1 MQPID
6 WTQPTVTILNQLLET
21 VERRRPMAEAW
32 ATGARGLG
40 AFGPGSS
47 GWGGMLA
54 KLRQIGFGDVADQ
67 MANGLDFGDPQT
79 QTMLTQLGAMEP
91 DTFTDSR
98 VETMRDWGV
107 ERRPRWTYEGFAE
120 QPTISEVDFRKGR
133 ELAIASTAARI
144 NAASEARREAIDDP
158 TKTGTEIENATVEA
172 FD

>member
-6 WTQPTVTILNQLLET
+6 WTQPTVTILNQLLEI
-21 VERRRPMAEAW
+21 VERRRPMTEAW

-47 GWGGMLA
+47 GWGGMLG

-98 VETMRDWGV
+98 VEIMRDWGV
-107 ERRPRWTYEGFAE
+107 ERKPRWTYEGFTA
-120 QPTISEVDFRKGR
+120 QPTIEDVDRRKGSIGVR
-133 ELAIASTAARI
+133 TKWEGVAAV
-144 NAASEARREAIDDP
+144 IDDKIHRGLI
-158 TKTGTEIENATVEA
+158 TDWQQVVEIVGGN
-172 FD
+172 

>member
-1 MQPID
+1 
-6 WTQPTVTILNQLLET
+6 
-21 VERRRPMAEAW
+21 MAEAW

-47 GWGGMLA
+47 GWGGMLG

-91 DTFTDSR
+91 DTFTDER
-98 VETMRDWGV
+98 VAIMRDWGV
-107 ERRPRWTYEGFAE
+107 ARRPRWTYEGFAE
-120 QPTISEVDFRKGR
+120 QPTIDEVDFRTGR

-158 TKTGTEIENATVEA
+158 TKTGQEIENATVEA

>member
-6 WTQPTVTILNQLLET
+6 WTQPTVSILNQLLET
-21 VERRRPMAEAW
+21 VERRRPMSEAW

-47 GWGGMLA
+47 GWGGMLG

-91 DTFTDSR
+91 DTFTDER
-98 VETMRDWGV
+98 IATMQDWGV
-107 ERRPRWTYEGFAE
+107 ERNPRWTYEGFTA
-120 QPTISEVDFRKGR
+120 QPTIEDVDRRKGSIGVKTKW
-133 ELAIASTAARI
+133 EGVAAVV
-144 NAASEARREAIDDP
+144 DDQIHRGLI
-158 TKTGTEIENATVEA
+158 TDWQQVVNIVAG
-172 FD
+172 D

>member
-47 GWGGMLA
+47 GWGGMLG

-98 VETMRDWGV
+98 VAIMRDWGV
-107 ERRPRWTYEGFAE
+107 ERRPRWTYEGFAT
-120 QPTISEVDFRKGR
+120 QPTIEDVDRRKGSIGVKTKW
-133 ELAIASTAARI
+133 EGVAAV
-144 NAASEARREAIDDP
+144 IDDQIHRGLI
-158 TKTGTEIENATVEA
+158 TDWQQVVNIVAG
-172 FD
+172 D